1 MNNPETMTT
10 LGTQDIGM
18 SQTKQKPQ
26 HRKLKWWANHI
37 YIFAI
42 MPFTLFNMKYSHQ
55 ENILLISRRCTT
67 DVNNIQLLSFDE
79 VNV

>member
-1 MNNPETMTT
+1 

-26 HRKLKWWANHI
+26 HRKLKWWA
-37 YIFAI
+37 
-42 MPFTLFNMKYSHQ
+42 PFTLFNMKYSHQ

-67 DVNNIQLLSFDE
+67 HVNNIQLLSFDE
-79 VNV
+79 VNVWI

>member
-1 MNNPETMTT
+1 
-10 LGTQDIGM
+10 
-18 SQTKQKPQ
+18 
-26 HRKLKWWANHI
+26 
-37 YIFAI
+37 

-79 VNV
+79 VNVWIY